1 MRVTGRV
8 IRVENDLMTIRV
20 STDVDMFRWCVDHD
34 VNTVEVRI
42 DDGRSITADQR
53 RKIYATMRDIADWM
67 GDMPESVKEFFK
79 WSFCGDAEHEEF
91 SLSDV
96 DRETASE
103 FLSYLID
110 FCIQNGVPCSDPL
123 WDRCEDIERY
133 MYACV
138 MTRTCC
144 ITGKKNAQIHHVDR
158 IGMGRNRE
166 TICQVGM
173 RVVPL
178 SADIHTMLHYSG
190 GEEEFYKKHH
200 IEPIA
205 LTEKMC
211 EKLRLGKIYVT

>member
-1 MRVTGRV
+1 MRVRGEILSVDNDVLTVRV
-8 IRVENDLMTIRV
+8 CADAQT
-20 STDVDMFRWCVDHD
+20 WCLDH
-34 VNTVEVRI
+34 NARTVEVRI
-42 DDGRSITADQR
+42 DDGRSITNDQR
-53 RKIYATMRDIADWM
+53 RKIYATMRDIADWN
-67 GDMPESVKEFFK
+67 GDMPDAIKAFFK
-79 WSFCGDAEHEEF
+79 WSFCGDNEHEDF

-103 FLSYLID
+103 FLTYLID
-110 FCIQNGVPCSDPL
+110 FCIQNGVTCSDPL

-133 MYACV
+133 MHACV

-158 IGMGRNRE
+158 VGMGRNRD

-173 RVVPL
+173 HVVPL
-178 SADIHTMLHYSG
+178 SADIHTMLHISG
-190 GEEEFYKKHH
+190 GEMEFYEKHH

-211 EKLRLGKIYVT
+211 EKLRLGNVQIS

>member
-1 MRVTGRV
+1 MRVQGKILSAVNDV
-8 IRVENDLMTIRV
+8 ITIQV
-20 STDVDMFRWCVDHD
+20 CADAQNWCIDH
-34 VNTVEVRI
+34 NAKTVEVRI
-42 DDGRSITADQR
+42 DDGRSITNDQR
-53 RKIYATMRDIADWM
+53 RKIYATMRDIADWS
-67 GDMPESVKEFFK
+67 GDMPDSIKAFFK
-79 WSFCGDAEHEEF
+79 WTFCGDNQHEDF

-103 FLSYLID
+103 FLTYLID

-158 IGMGRNRE
+158 IGMGRNRD

-178 SADIHTMLHYSG
+178 SADLHTMIHISG
-190 GEEEFYKKHH
+190 GEEEFYEKHH

-211 EKLRLGKIYVT
+211 EHLRLGKIQIS

>member
-1 MRVTGRV
+1 MRVQGKILSAVNDV
-8 IRVENDLMTIRV
+8 ITIRV
-20 STDVDMFRWCVDHD
+20 CADAEGWCRDHSSR
-34 VNTVEVRI
+34 TVEVRI
-42 DDGRSITADQR
+42 DDGRSITNDQR
-53 RKIYATMRDIADWM
+53 RKIYATMRDIAEWN
-67 GDMPESVKEFFK
+67 GDMPDSVKAFFK
-79 WSFCGDAEHEEF
+79 WSFCGDKELEDF

-103 FLSYLID
+103 FLTYLID

-158 IGMGRNRE
+158 VGMGRNRN

-178 SADIHTMLHYSG
+178 AADLHTMIHYSG
-190 GEEEFYKKHH
+190 GEQEFYDKHH
-200 IEPIA
+200 IEPIK

-211 EKLRLGKIYVT
+211 EHLKLGNIQIS

>member
-1 MRVTGRV
+1 MRVQGKILSAVNDV
-8 IRVENDLMTIRV
+8 ITIQV
-20 STDVDMFRWCVDHD
+20 CADAQNWCIDH
-34 VNTVEVRI
+34 NAKTVEVRI
-42 DDGRSITADQR
+42 DDGRSITNDQR
-53 RKIYATMRDIADWM
+53 RKIYATMRDIADWS
-67 GDMPESVKEFFK
+67 GDMPDSIKAFFK
-79 WSFCGDAEHEEF
+79 WTFCGDNQYEDF

-103 FLSYLID
+103 FLTYLID

-144 ITGKKNAQIHHVDR
+144 ITGRKNAQIHHVDR
-158 IGMGRNRE
+158 VGMGRNRD

-178 SADIHTMLHYSG
+178 SADLHTMIHISG
-190 GEEEFYKKHH
+190 GEEEFYEKHH

-211 EKLRLGKIYVT
+211 EHLRLGKIQIS

>member
-1 MRVTGRV
+1 MRVQGKILSV
-8 IRVENDLMTIRV
+8 DNDVLTIQVRA
-20 STDVDMFRWCVDHD
+20 DAQGWCFDH
-34 VNTVEVRI
+34 NAKTVEVRI
-42 DDGRSITADQR
+42 DDGRRITSDQR

-67 GDMPESVKEFFK
+67 GDMPDSVKAYFK
-79 WSFCGDAEHEEF
+79 WNFCGDNEHDDF

-103 FLSYLID
+103 FLSFLID

-144 ITGKKNAQIHHVDR
+144 ITGKKNAQIHHYDR
-158 IGMGRNRE
+158 VGRRSRDN
-166 TICQVGM
+166 ICHVGM

-178 SADIHTMLHYSG
+178 SADLHTMIHFSG
-190 GEEEFYKKHH
+190 GEDAFYEKHH
-200 IEPIA
+200 ITPIA
-205 LTEKMC
+205 LTEKMV
-211 EKLRLGKIYVT
+211 EHLKIGKIQVT

>member
-1 MRVTGRV
+1 MRVQGK
-8 IRVENDLMTIRV
+8 ILSAENDVITIKV
-20 STDVDMFRWCVDHD
+20 CADAEGWVFDH
-34 VNTVEVRI
+34 NAKTVEVRI
-42 DDGRSITADQR
+42 DDGRSITSDQR
-53 RKIYATMRDIADWM
+53 RKIYATMRDIAEWS
-67 GDMPESVKEFFK
+67 GDVPDSVKALFK
-79 WSFCGDAEHEEF
+79 LSFCGGGEHEDF

-110 FCIQNGVPCSDPL
+110 FCIQEGVPCSDPL

-144 ITGKKNAQIHHVDR
+144 ITGKKNAQIHHYDR
-158 IGMGRNRE
+158 IGMGRNRN

-178 SADIHTMLHYSG
+178 SPDLHMMIHYSG
-190 GEEEFYKKHH
+190 GENEFYEKHH
-200 IEPIA
+200 IVPIA
-205 LTEKMC
+205 LTEKMV
-211 EKLRLGKIYVT
+211 EHLKKRNIQIT

>member
-1 MRVTGRV
+1 MRVTGKILSAVNDV
-8 IRVENDLMTIRV
+8 ITIQV
-20 STDVDMFRWCVDHD
+20 CADAQNWCIDHSAK
-34 VNTVEVRI
+34 TVEVRI

-53 RKIYATMRDIADWM
+53 RKIYATMRDIADWS
-67 GDMPESVKEFFK
+67 GDMPDAIKSYFK
-79 WSFCGDAEHEEF
+79 WSFCGDNEHEDF

-103 FLSYLID
+103 FLTYLID

-144 ITGKKNAQIHHVDR
+144 ITGKKNAQIHHYTRV
-158 IGMGRNRE
+158 GMGRNRNE
-166 TICQVGM
+166 ICHVGM
-173 RVVPL
+173 KVVPL
-178 SADIHTMLHYSG
+178 SADIHTMIHFTG
-190 GEEEFYKKHH
+190 GEDEFYENHH
-200 IEPIA
+200 IVPIA

-211 EKLRLGKIYVT
+211 KHLELGNIQIT

>member
-1 MRVTGRV
+1 MRVNGKILSVDNDV
-8 IRVENDLMTIRV
+8 ITVQVCADAQGWIWE
-20 STDVDMFRWCVDHD
+20 HGAK
-34 VNTVEVRI
+34 TVEVRL

-53 RKIYATMRDIADWM
+53 RKIYATMRDIAEWS
-67 GDMPESVKEFFK
+67 GDMPDAIKGYFK
-79 WSFCGDAEHEEF
+79 WSFCGDREHEDF

-96 DRETASE
+96 DRETACE
-103 FLSYLID
+103 FLTYLID

-144 ITGKKNAQIHHVDR
+144 ITGKKNAHIHHVDR
-158 IGMGRNRE
+158 IGMGGNRAE
-166 TICQVGM
+166 VCQVGM

-178 SADIHTMLHYSG
+178 CGDLHTMIHYTG
-190 GEEEFYKKHH
+190 GEKEFYEKHH
-200 IEPIA
+200 IQPIA

-211 EKLRLGKIYVT
+211 NHLKLGNIQIT

>member
-1 MRVTGRV
+1 MRVNGKILSVNNDV
-8 IRVENDLMTIRV
+8 ITIRV
-20 STDVDMFRWCVDHD
+20 QADAQTFILDHD
-34 VNTVEVRI
+34 SKTVEVRI
-42 DDGRSITADQR
+42 DDGRSITNDQR
-53 RKIYATMRDIADWM
+53 RKIYATLRDIASWS

-79 WSFCGDAEHEEF
+79 WSFCGDEEHDNF

-96 DRETASE
+96 DRETASD
-103 FLSYLID
+103 FLTYLID

-158 IGMGRNRE
+158 IGMGRNRN
-166 TICQVGM
+166 TVIQIGM

-178 SADIHTMLHYSG
+178 SADLHTMIHFSG
-190 GEEEFYKKHH
+190 GEKEFYEKHH
-200 IEPIA
+200 ITPIA
-205 LTEKMC
+205 LTKKMC
-211 EKLRLGKIYVT
+211 EYLKLGNIPID

>member
-1 MRVTGRV
+1 MRVNGQILSV
-8 IRVENDLMTIRV
+8 DNDVLTIRV
-20 STDVDMFRWCVDHD
+20 CADAQTWVWDH
-34 VNTVEVRI
+34 NAKTVEVRL

-53 RKIYATMRDIADWM
+53 RKIYATMADIASWM
-67 GDMPESVKEFFK
+67 GDMPDAVKAFFK
-79 WSFCGDAEHEEF
+79 WSFCGNYEREDF

-144 ITGKKNAQIHHVDR
+144 ITGKKNAQIHHAER
-158 IGMGRNRE
+158 IGMGRNRN
-166 TICQVGM
+166 TMCQVGM
-173 RVVPL
+173 KVVPL
-178 SADIHTMLHYSG
+178 SADLHTMIHYSG
-190 GEEEFYKKHH
+190 GEEAFYEKHH
-200 IEPIA
+200 ITPIA

-211 EKLRLGKIYVT
+211 EHLRLGNIQVS

>member
-1 MRVTGRV
+1 MKVVGNILSV
-8 IRVENDLMTIRV
+8 DNDIITIQVRA
-20 STDVDMFRWCVDHD
+20 DAQGWCLDHNA
-34 VNTVEVRI
+34 NTVEVRI

-53 RKIYATMRDIADWM
+53 RKIYATMRDIAEWT
-67 GDMPESVKEFFK
+67 GDMPDAIKAYFK
-79 WSFCGDAEHEEF
+79 WSFCGDNQHEEF

-103 FLSYLID
+103 FLTYLID

-144 ITGKKNAQIHHVDR
+144 ITGKKNAHIHHVDR
-158 IGMGRNRE
+158 IGIGRDRNE
-166 TICQVGM
+166 ICQVGM

-178 SADIHTMLHYSG
+178 SPDLHTMIHYTG
-190 GEEEFYKKHH
+190 KEQEFYAQHH
-200 IEPIA
+200 IAPIA

-211 EKLRLGKIYVT
+211 NHLNLGKIQIT

>member
-1 MRVTGRV
+1 MRVNGK
-8 IRVENDLMTIRV
+8 ILYVENDVITIQV
-20 STDVDMFRWCVDHD
+20 NADAQGWCLEHD
-34 VNTVEVRI
+34 AKTVELRL
-42 DDGRSITADQR
+42 DDGRSITNDQR
-53 RKIYATMRDIADWM
+53 RKIYATMKDIALWS
-67 GDMPESVKEFFK
+67 GDMPDAIKAYFK
-79 WSFCGDAEHEEF
+79 WSFCGDSQHEDF

-144 ITGKKNAQIHHVDR
+144 ITGKKNAHIHHVDR
-158 IGMGRNRE
+158 IGMGGNRNE
-166 TICQVGM
+166 MCQVGM

-178 SADIHTMLHYSG
+178 SSDIHTMLHYSG
-190 GEEEFYKKHH
+190 GETEFYEQHH
-200 IEPIA
+200 ITPIA

-211 EKLRLGKIYVT
+211 KHLNLGKIQVS

>member
-1 MRVTGRV
+1 MIVSGKILSAVNDV
-8 IRVENDLMTIRV
+8 ITIQV
-20 STDVDMFRWCVDHD
+20 QADAQGWCMEHGAE
-34 VNTVEVRI
+34 TVEVRI
-42 DDGRSITADQR
+42 DDGRRITAEQR

-67 GDMPESVKEFFK
+67 GDMPDSVKAFFK
-79 WSFCGDAEHEEF
+79 WSFCGDSQHEDF

-103 FLSYLID
+103 FLTYLID

-144 ITGKKNAQIHHVDR
+144 ITGKKNAQIHHYDR
-158 IGMGRNRE
+158 VGAGRNRNE
-166 TICQVGM
+166 ICHVGM

-178 SADIHTMLHYSG
+178 SADLHTMIHFTG
-190 GEEEFYKKHH
+190 KEDEFYQQHH
-200 IEPIA
+200 ITPIA

-211 EKLRLGKIYVT
+211 AHLRLGKIPIS

>member
-1 MRVTGRV
+1 MRVQGKILSAVNDV
-8 IRVENDLMTIRV
+8 ITIQV
-20 STDVDMFRWCVDHD
+20 CADAQNWCIDHSAKK
-34 VNTVEVRI
+34 VEVRI
-42 DDGRSITADQR
+42 DDGRSITNDQR
-53 RKIYATMRDIADWM
+53 RKIYATMRDIADWS
-67 GDMPESVKEFFK
+67 GDMPDSIKAFFK
-79 WSFCGDAEHEEF
+79 WTFCGDNQYEDF

-96 DRETASE
+96 DRETACE
-103 FLSYLID
+103 FLTYLID

-144 ITGKKNAQIHHVDR
+144 ITGRKNAQIHHVDR
-158 IGMGRNRE
+158 VGMGRNRD

-178 SADIHTMLHYSG
+178 SADLHTMIHISG
-190 GEEEFYKKHH
+190 GEKEFYEKHH

-211 EKLRLGKIYVT
+211 EHLRLGNIQIS

>member
-1 MRVTGRV
+1 MRVQGKILSVTNDV
-8 IRVENDLMTIRV
+8 ITIRV
-20 STDVDMFRWCVDHD
+20 NADAEGWCFDH
-34 VNTVEVRI
+34 NARTVEVRI
-42 DDGRSITADQR
+42 DDGRSITGDQR
-53 RKIYATMRDIADWM
+53 RKIYATLRDIADWS
-67 GDMPESVKEFFK
+67 GDMPNSVKAFFK
-79 WSFCGDAEHEEF
+79 WSFCGDNEHEDF

-103 FLSYLID
+103 FLGYLID

-144 ITGKKNAQIHHVDR
+144 ITGRKNAHIHHVDR
-158 IGMGRNRE
+158 IGMGRNRNE
-166 TICQVGM
+166 ICQVGM

-178 SADIHTMLHYSG
+178 SGEIHSMIHYSG
-190 GEEEFYKKHH
+190 GESELYKKHH
-200 IEPIA
+200 ITPIA

-211 EKLRLGKIYVT
+211 EHLRLGNIQIT

>member
-1 MRVTGRV
+1 MRVQGEILSAVNDV
-8 IRVENDLMTIRV
+8 ITIRV
-20 STDVDMFRWCVDHD
+20 KADAQNWVYDH
-34 VNTVEVRI
+34 NAKTVEVRI
-42 DDGRSITADQR
+42 DDGRSITNDQR
-53 RKIYATMRDIADWM
+53 RKIYATMKDIALWS
-67 GDMPESVKEFFK
+67 GDMPDSVKAFFK
-79 WSFCGDAEHEEF
+79 WSFCGDNEYEDF

-103 FLSYLID
+103 FLGYLID

-144 ITGKKNAQIHHVDR
+144 ITGKKNAQIHHFDR
-158 IGMGRNRE
+158 IGMGRNRD

-178 SADIHTMLHYSG
+178 SADLHTMIHYTG
-190 GEEEFYKKHH
+190 KEEEFYKEHH
-200 IEPIA
+200 ITPIA

-211 EKLRLGKIYVT
+211 EHLKLGKIQIS

>member
-1 MRVTGRV
+1 MRVNGNIV
-8 IRVENDLMTIRV
+8 SVNNDLVTIRV
-20 STDVDMFRWCVDHD
+20 CADAQNWCLDHD
-34 VNTVEVRI
+34 AKTVEVRI

-53 RKIYATMRDIADWM
+53 RKIYATMRDIAERM
-67 GDMPESVKEFFK
+67 GDMPDSVKGLFK
-79 WSFCGDAEHEEF
+79 WSFCGDNEHEDF

-96 DRETASE
+96 NRETASE
-103 FLSYLID
+103 FLTYLVD
-110 FCIQNGVPCSDPL
+110 FCIHNGVPCSDPL

-158 IGMGRNRE
+158 IGMGVNRN
-166 TICQVGM
+166 TMCQVGM

-178 SADIHTMLHYSG
+178 SADLHTMIHYSG
-190 GEEEFYKKHH
+190 GEEDFYKKHH
-200 IEPIA
+200 IQPIA

-211 EKLRLGKIYVT
+211 EHLKLGKIQIT

>member
-1 MRVTGRV
+1 MMRVTGK
-8 IRVENDLMTIRV
+8 ILSVENDTVTIQV
-20 STDVDMFRWCVDHD
+20 KADAQTWCLDHNAKD
-34 VNTVEVRI
+34 VEVRI
-42 DDGRSITADQR
+42 DDGRTITNDQR
-53 RKIYATMRDIADWM
+53 RKIYATLRDIAEWS
-67 GDMPESVKEFFK
+67 GDMPDSVKAFFK
-79 WSFCGDAEHEEF
+79 WQFCGDSEHEDF

-103 FLSYLID
+103 FLTFLID

-158 IGMGRNRE
+158 VGMGRNRNE
-166 TICQVGM
+166 ICQVGM

-190 GEEEFYKKHH
+190 GEAEFYEKHH
-200 IEPIA
+200 IKPIA

-211 EKLRLGKIYVT
+211 KHLDLGKVQVT

>member
-1 MRVTGRV
+1 MKVQGKILSAV
-8 IRVENDLMTIRV
+8 NDIITIQV
-20 STDVDMFRWCVDHD
+20 CADAQNWCIDH
-34 VNTVEVRI
+34 NAKTVEVRI
-42 DDGRSITADQR
+42 DDGRSITNDQR
-53 RKIYATMRDIADWM
+53 RKIYATMRDIADWS
-67 GDMPESVKEFFK
+67 GDMPDSIKAFFK
-79 WSFCGDAEHEEF
+79 WTFCGDNQYEDF

-103 FLSYLID
+103 FLTYLID

-144 ITGKKNAQIHHVDR
+144 ITGRKNAQIHHVDR
-158 IGMGRNRE
+158 VGMGRNRD

-178 SADIHTMLHYSG
+178 SADLHTMIHISG
-190 GEEEFYKKHH
+190 GEKEFYEKHH

-211 EKLRLGKIYVT
+211 EHLRLGNIQIS

>member
-1 MRVTGRV
+1 MRVNGQILSAVNDV
-8 IRVENDLMTIRV
+8 ITIRV
-20 STDVDMFRWCVDHD
+20 CADAERYCLDHSSK
-34 VNTVEVRI
+34 TVEIRI

-53 RKIYATMRDIADWM
+53 RKIYATMRDIADWS
-67 GDMPESVKEFFK
+67 GDVPDAVKAYFK
-79 WSFCGDAEHEEF
+79 WSFCGDNEHEDF

-103 FLSYLID
+103 FLTHLID

-144 ITGKKNAQIHHVDR
+144 ITGKKNAQIHHYDR
-158 IGMGRNRE
+158 VGMGGNRNDM
-166 TICQVGM
+166 CQVGM
-173 RVVPL
+173 QVVPL
-178 SADIHTMLHYSG
+178 SADIHQMIHYSTN
-190 GEEEFYKKHH
+190 EEDFYKQYH
-200 IEPIA
+200 IKPIA

-211 EKLRLGKIYVT
+211 NHLRLGKIQVT